1 MGRALVVFVA
11 AIGCSSPDP
20 TPVVPSGLPPTA
32 TPIAH
37 AIELGLMPQAT
48 DARGIPHLLAASH
61 YAGRG
66 DAIAHVTAL
75 SRAWG
80 VSPAA
85 VPSLRAINDVGS
97 ITRVRQELDG
107 LPVDG
112 GELRVMRTAEGA
124 LVAVSGALVGTDT
137 PRTPPHFALTDAGAI
152 AAAVGIDVVADG
164 TRFRGRAGSL
174 ATTKRSWLR
183 RGDGL
188 IAGWVVEAYVGTS
201 DSTHSDLVRALV
213 DGDGRVLER
222 QSLVADVAFKYRV
235 FANDLDLSPLD
246 GPIADV
252 SPHPTGVPD
261 GSFPAFVDSTI
272 VGIDGLN
279 HPAGSSIPDSWLAA
293 GRTETLGN
301 NVEAYADLN
310 APSGLTFG
318 DFRATT
324 TSAGFFDRAYDPEA
338 DPLSSQAQQMAA
350 ITSLFYV
357 INWLHDFWYDAGFTE
372 AAGNAQD
379 ANYGRGGEDRDA
391 ILAEAQDNALGGSRN
406 NANMSTPSDGLP
418 PRMQVFL
425 WSGLD
430 EHALTIQPANR
441 TPAHGLAGYGITSF
455 DVTGDVV
462 LAVDE
467 GGDND
472 LCEAITNDVT
482 GKIVLVDRGNC
493 TFESKAL
500 KIQNAGGLG
509 MLVANNVDTNPPTM
523 GDDVAITEPIV
534 IAQLSILQ
542 TEGAAIKAELL
553 AGSVSAVM
561 HRLVGPELDGA
572 VDATLIAHEFGHYLH
587 HRLQQCNSRMCAA
600 ISEGWGDFL
609 SLMLIAREGDDLT
622 KAYPFAVYATR
633 TFSDDA
639 EYFGIRRAPYSVNP
653 AINALS
659 FRHMSA
665 GAVLPDAHPFLAFG
679 VPQEVHNAG
688 EIWTAA
694 MWEAYV
700 ALQQARGT
708 ATFEA
713 TRNKMAAYVVTGLL
727 LSPVDGTPTET
738 RDAILIAA
746 RATSEADHDTLA
758 AAFARRGMGSC
769 AVSPDRQSADFT
781 GIIESAQV
789 VANVIAA
796 VPILTPVEQCDD
808 DDVIDAGERG
818 HLTLALSNIGG
829 RPLTGATATL
839 TTTTPGISIQT
850 AERTFDLDA
859 HANTMLAFDLTVDP
873 SITEPLAGAFEL
885 VITGTDACQTPIT
898 LAIQPRLNV
907 DDRVSQS
914 ATDTFDSV
922 VTPWQAT
929 LFPTWKP
936 TRKTALD
943 GEWHGGPPAAF
954 SDGSLE
960 SPLLTAA
967 AGPVTLSFEHRYSF
981 EADDDEAF
989 DGGVV
994 EVSLDGTIWQDVS
1007 TLDATLPYGP
1017 LAMTGVGQ
1025 ALAGRKGFTGTNPSF
1040 PATDTVTVDLTEL
1053 SGKLFKLRFRIAS
1066 DNSNASPGWDVDNVS
1081 FTGLATTPFPIQV
1094 ANVRRCDG
1102 TTPPPD
1108 GGVDP
1113 LPPGEGGG
1121 CGSGGS
1127 SSSLLFAFGVLVVIF
1142 RRR

>member
-1 MGRALVVFVA
+1 
-11 AIGCSSPDP
+11 
-20 TPVVPSGLPPTA
+20 
-32 TPIAH
+32 
-37 AIELGLMPQAT
+37 MPQAI
-48 DARGIPHLLAASH
+48 DDRGIPHLLEANGYLAH
-61 YAGRG
+61 G
-66 DAIAHVTAL
+66 DAIAHINAL
-75 SRAWG
+75 SRVWG
-80 VSPAA
+80 VSPEALPA
-85 VPSLRAINDVGS
+85 LSAIGDVGS
-97 ITRVRQELDG
+97 ITRVRQALDG
-107 LPVDG
+107 LPIDG
-112 GELRVMRTAEGA
+112 GELRVMRTADGG
-124 LVAVSGALVGTDT
+124 LVAVSGALVGGET
-137 PRTPPHFALTDAGAI
+137 PRSAPQFTLTDAGAI
-152 AAAVGIDVVADG
+152 ASAVGIEMVPDG
-164 TRFRGRAGSL
+164 TRFRGPAGSL
-174 ATTKRSWLR
+174 AVAKRSWLR
-183 RGDGL
+183 RGGGL
-188 IAGWVVEAYVGTS
+188 VAGWVVEAYVGRG
-201 DSTHSDLVRALV
+201 DSTHSDLIRALV
-213 DGDGRVLER
+213 DGDGRVLDR

-235 FANDLDLSPLD
+235 FANELDLSPLD

-252 SPHPTGVPD
+252 SPHPTGFPD
-261 GSFPAFVDSTI
+261 GNFPAFIDSTI
-272 VGIDGLN
+272 VDIDGLN
-279 HPAGSSIPDSWLAA
+279 HPPGGGAGSVPDSWLAA

-318 DFRATT
+318 DFRATAT
-324 TSAGFFDRAYDPEA
+324 TAGSFDRAYDTAA
-338 DPLSSQAQQMAA
+338 DPLSSQAQQMAS

-430 EHALTIQPANR
+430 EHTLVIQPANR
-441 TPAHGLAGYGITSF
+441 TPAHGLAAYGITSF

-462 LAVDE
+462 LAVDDS
-467 GGDND
+467 GDSD
-472 LCEAITNDVT
+472 LCEAITNDVA
-482 GKIVLVDRGNC
+482 GKIVLADRGTC

-500 KIQNAGGLG
+500 KIQNAGGIG
-509 MLVANNVDTNPPTM
+509 MLLANNLDTNPPTM

-534 IAQLSILQ
+534 IPQLSILQ
-542 TEGAAIKAELL
+542 TEGVAIKAELL
-553 AGSVSAVM
+553 AGTVQAVM

-587 HRLQQCNSRMCAA
+587 HRLQPCNSRMCAA

-609 SLMLIAREGDDLT
+609 ALMLIARDGDDLT
-622 KAYPFAVYATR
+622 KAYPFAIYATR

-639 EYFGIRRAPYSVNP
+639 AYFGIRRAPYSVDP

-665 GAVLPDAHPFLAFG
+665 GAVLPETHPFLVFG
-679 VPQEVHNAG
+679 SPQEVHNAG

-713 TRNKMAAYVVTGLL
+713 TRNKMAAYVVAGLL

-746 RATSEADHDTLA
+746 RATSQADHDTLA

-781 GIIESAQV
+781 GIVESAV
-789 VANVIAA
+789 VQANVITAT
-796 VPILTPVEQCDD
+796 PTLTAVEQCDD

-818 HLTLALSNIGG
+818 HLTLAVSNIGG
-829 RPLTGATATL
+829 NPLTGATATL
-839 TTTTPGISIQT
+839 TTTTTGVTVET

-859 HANTMLAFDLTVDP
+859 HANAMLEFDLTVDDA
-873 SITEPLAGAFEL
+873 ITEPLAGAFEL
-885 VITGTDACQTPIT
+885 VITGRDACQTPIT
-898 LAIQPRLNV
+898 LAIAPRLNV
-907 DDRVSQS
+907 DDRVSQA

-929 LFPTWKP
+929 LFPTWRP

-943 GEWHGGPPAAF
+943 GEWHGGPPATF

-960 SPLLTAA
+960 SPLLTAG
-967 AGPVTLSFEHRYSF
+967 AGPVTLTFEHSYAF

-989 DGGVV
+989 DGGVL
-994 EVSLDGTIWQDVS
+994 EISLDGTIWQDVS

-1025 ALAGRKGFTGTNPSF
+1025 ALSGRKGFTGQNPSF
-1040 PATDTVTVDLTEL
+1040 PAADTVTVEL
-1053 SGKLFKLRFRIAS
+1053 SALAGKLFKLRFRIAS
-1066 DNSNASPGWDVDNVS
+1066 DNSNASPGWDVDNVA

-1094 ANVRRCDG
+1094 ANVRRCHG

-1113 LPPGEGGG
+1113 LPPGDAG
-1121 CGSGGS
+1121 CCGTGGS
-1127 SSSLLFAFGVLVVIF
+1127 PGGLLFAFGALAAIF